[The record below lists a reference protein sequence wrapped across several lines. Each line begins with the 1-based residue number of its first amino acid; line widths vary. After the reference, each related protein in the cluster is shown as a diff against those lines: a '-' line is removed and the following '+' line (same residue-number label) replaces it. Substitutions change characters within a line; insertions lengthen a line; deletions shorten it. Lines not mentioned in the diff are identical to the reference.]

1 MNKSVIL
8 VFSTTLTIIA
18 MIPLVSC
25 RSVEKSETQ
34 INTDPSEIK
43 IYAEHDA
50 ITVEE
55 ELHRFE
61 IRDAFAGLDTEL
73 SIKERETFAGLY
85 IQNEPEFRIV
95 VLFTHDGEE
104 TIKPYIPDG
113 MDEYIEVRTANVSY
127 FELQNA
133 QSEISSS
140 IRSLGIPT
148 ASEIDIY
155 TNRVKIFVVDLTSVD
170 EAIRDGKL
178 IVPDYVDII
187 KVESLMGEE

>member
-1 MNKSVIL
+1 MNKSAVL
-8 VFSTTLTIIA
+8 VFSIILTIMA

-25 RSVEKSETQ
+25 RDVEKSETQ
-34 INTDPSEIK
+34 INTDPSEVK
-43 IYAEHDA
+43 IYAELDG

-73 SIKERETFAGLY
+73 SIKEWETFAGLY

-95 VLFTHDGEE
+95 VLFTDDGEE
-104 TIKPYIPDG
+104 TIKPYIRDG
-113 MDEYIEVRTANVSY
+113 MEEYVEVRTASVPY
-127 FELQNA
+127 FKLQNA

-155 TNRVKIFVVDLTSVD
+155 TNRVKVFVVDLRSVD
-170 EAIRDGKL
+170 EAICEGKL